1 MLALRFWLE
10 GGEAGPNTELLWLL
24 WILLGFFVLAI
35 IVGWVAA
42 GRKPKQAPAKVEAV
56 AEEKTAAPVPSKI
69 QADDLVKIEGIG
81 SKVVKVLARA
91 GIVTFDD
98 LAEADAADVQKVL
111 DRAGLQMMNPEGWID
126 QAKLAAKGDWDAFE
140 KLKGSLKG
148 GRKGK

>member
-91 GIVTFDD
+91 GIVTFTD

-126 QAKLAAKGDWDAFE
+126 QAKLAAKGDWAAFE
-140 KLKGSLKG
+140 KLQKKLKG
-148 GRKGK
+148 GRKK